1 MAAVVAV
8 AQILVQRVV
17 VQIEGH
23 QVVHTKKWAEAETPS
38 LLALYRLDLQKRNPL
53 KKW

>member
-8 AQILVQRVV
+8 AQIQALRVV
-17 VQIEGH
+17 AQIRGH
-23 QVVHTKKWAEAETPS
+23 QVAHRKLWVEAETPS